1 MSMICE
7 ICGGKDNHESECP
20 NRVFPPW
27 KHQDSVDCWC
37 HPTVEKYPHGMVVI
51 HNKPTEC

>member
-1 MSMICE
+1 MICE